1 LKLIAKKLKI
11 VAQQL
16 KVAAKKA
23 ENRNPTVEI
32 CS

>member
-23 ENRNPTVEI
+23 QNCNPVVENYG
-32 CS
+32 